1 MTLHQFAA
9 GSALE
14 GAEAGA
20 RVRVEGQE
28 ARHALAVHRLHAGEE
43 LLLAD
48 GEGLVARAR
57 VDQASEGGKSPV
69 LVAELLEVTHDERPA
84 PRLHLVQALAKGDRD
99 LAAVETATE
108 LGVASVLPWEA
119 DRSVARWPGAKREKS
134 AAKWRSLLEA
144 AAKQSRSPWT
154 PELGELASTTAL
166 ARRVAEWT
174 AEGALVVVLHEDA
187 EEAAAHVFA
196 AAEAEDV
203 YVVVGPEGGISEK
216 ETRMLVESGARL
228 ASLGPLILRASS
240 AGPVAM
246 AAARAVW
253 TVTAS

>member
-20 RVRVEGQE
+20 RVRIEGQE
-28 ARHALAVHRLHAGEE
+28 ARHALSVHRLQPGEE

-48 GEGLVARAR
+48 GAGLVGRAR
-57 VDQASEGGKSPV
+57 VDPASETGKSPV
-69 LVAELLEVTHDERPA
+69 LVAEVLELAREERPV

-99 LAAVETATE
+99 LAAIETATE
-108 LGVASVLPWEA
+108 LGAASVVPWEA
-119 DRSVARWPGAKREKS
+119 DRSVARWPAAKREKS

-154 PELGELASTTAL
+154 PALHELVGTPAL
-166 ARRVAEWT
+166 ARRVAEW
-174 AEGALVVVLHEDA
+174 AERGALVVVLHEDA
-187 EEAAAHVFA
+187 EDAAAQVFA
-196 AAEAEDV
+196 GTAAEDV

-216 ETRMLVESGARL
+216 ETRQLVEAGAQL
-228 ASLGPLILRASS
+228 ASLGRLILRASS
-240 AGPVAM
+240 AGPAAM
-246 AAARAVW
+246 ATAQAVW
-253 TVTAS
+253 AVTAS